1 MTGLHVVFGG
11 GQVGRTL
18 AETLLASGAHARI
31 VKRSQGSVPPGVE
44 FVQGDAADPAF
55 CIRAAQGAAALYHC
69 VNPPYDAVQWAEYV
83 PRFMDNLVAAA
94 SRSGA
99 RLVVLDNLYMLGRPG
114 GRPLDEETPPR
125 PCSRKGEIRARAAER
140 LFEAHRRGD
149 LRAVAGRASDF
160 YGPRGTMTMLGD
172 VFWKPV
178 FAGKTVR
185 MPFDPDM
192 PHTYHYIPD
201 VAAALAA
208 LGSAP
213 DDAYGRAWMLP
224 CAPAGST
231 RGLVARVVGSMGREV
246 RIARAPRWTVKA
258 IGAFVPIVR
267 EIGEMLYQWEEP
279 FVVDDRRFRER
290 FGLAPT
296 DPDEAAGETAAWA
309 RRHYGAK

>member
-1 MTGLHVVFGG
+1 
-11 GQVGRTL
+11 
-18 AETLLASGAHARI
+18 
-31 VKRSQGSVPPGVE
+31 
-44 FVQGDAADPAF
+44 
-55 CIRAAQGAAALYHC
+55 
-69 VNPPYDAVQWAEYV
+69 
-83 PRFMDNLVAAA
+83 
-94 SRSGA
+94 
-99 RLVVLDNLYMLGRPG
+99 
-114 GRPLDEETPPR
+114 
-125 PCSRKGEIRARAAER
+125 
-140 LFEAHRRGD
+140 
-149 LRAVAGRASDF
+149 
-160 YGPRGTMTMLGD
+160 MTMLGD